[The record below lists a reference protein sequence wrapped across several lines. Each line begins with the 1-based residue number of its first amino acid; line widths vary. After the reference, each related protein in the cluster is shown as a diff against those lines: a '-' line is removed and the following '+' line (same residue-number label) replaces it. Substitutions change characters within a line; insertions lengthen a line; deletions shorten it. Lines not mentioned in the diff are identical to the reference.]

1 MLLDKLASKTIWST
15 TIHEQHPRRHPRNL
29 YRQNRQW
36 WTSDMEFQSMLVF
49 MTGEEISSNTAD

>member
-1 MLLDKLASKTIWST
+1 MLFDKLPSETIWST
-15 TIHEQHPRRHPRNL
+15 AIHAQYPRRHARNL

-49 MTGEEISSNTAD
+49 MTREENQQQHG